1 MSKNLK
7 SHSSASSCYDFDG
20 VFSYIA
26 PKMVHYNT
34 LGWCIEWH
42 ECTDAET
49 GKYKRFRIRLNAIRK
64 KCPNEKEFN
73 RKAQEMMKE
82 VISDL
87 KNKAN
92 GVILP
97 TSGKAKS
104 LSAVLD
110 LFVRE
115 KERNSR
121 HDSIRVYRSQ
131 VKMLKDWLKFIRMEN
146 ITPMR
151 FSDETARQY
160 MRYQLLEKEVSATT
174 YNNYITNLRSI
185 FSWMI
190 ENGFCRNNPFT
201 DIKKKERQP
210 KKRVIIPKEWD
221 SKIIDYCEEN
231 DKMLGLV
238 CMLVYSS
245 FIRPAEICRL
255 KVQDIHIDKEAI
267 FIGAENA
274 KNKHPR
280 WAIIQQYIIDKI
292 KELSILNY
300 PGNFYLISTGMK
312 PGEMKKETRDL
323 DKRWHAMRNALDMPK
338 EFQLYS
344 LRDTG
349 IMALKEQGVPDHIIV
364 KLTGHLKTSM
374 LEKYTHAPDFE
385 ALRLSTTYIRPFGH
399 RDSINYSAPSVFFQN
414 TFDSKKPDGD

>member
-1 MSKNLK
+1 MSKKFK
-7 SHSSASSCYDFDG
+7 SHSSASSGYDFDG
-20 VFSYIA
+20 AFSYIA

-73 RKAQEMMKE
+73 RKAQEMIKE
-82 VISDL
+82 VIIEL

-92 GVILP
+92 GVVMP
-97 TSGKAKS
+97 GTGKSRS
-104 LSAVLD
+104 LADVLEVF
-110 LFVRE
+110 LRE
-115 KERNSR
+115 KQSSTR
-121 HDSIRVYRSQ
+121 HDTMRVYSSHAR
-131 VKMLKDWLKFIRMEN
+131 MLVEWLKFIKMGN
-146 ITPMR
+146 IAPSR
-151 FSDETARQY
+151 FSEETARQY
-160 MRYQLLEKEVSATT
+160 LRYQLLEKGVSTTT
-174 YNNYITNLRSI
+174 YNNYIRNLRNI

-190 ENGFCRNNPFT
+190 ENGFCNKNPFAGL
-201 DIKKKERQP
+201 KKKEQQP
-210 KKRVIIPKEWD
+210 KKRVVIPKEWD
-221 SKIIDYCEEN
+221 CKIMEYCEQN

-238 CMLVYSS
+238 CMLVYGS

-255 KVQDIHIDKEAI
+255 KIHDIHIDKKAV

-274 KNKHPR
+274 KNKHSR
-280 WAIIQQYIIDKI
+280 WAVLQDSTIDKI
-292 KELSILNY
+292 KELSILDY
-300 PGNFYLISTGMK
+300 PENFYLISTGMK

-323 DKRWHAMRNALDMPK
+323 DKRWHAMRNALGMPK

-414 TFDSKKPDGD
+414 TFDSKKTDGD